1 MSQTDM
7 QRRSFLRGTITL
19 ARARIALPGLFSL
32 GGCAQA
38 PASLAPMM
46 PMIGAIADKVIP
58 VTDTPGALAAGVPDY
73 VAGVFAAHFTAEQQQ
88 EFVAGLSAIDAMA
101 GENGSTSFA
110 EAWPEAQDAV
120 LAQLG
125 QSGDDPEGGAVWKQ
139 LRDMV
144 IFGFYTSESA
154 TAEMP
159 YEALPGRYIG
169 CLPLE
174 EVGGAWLERGV

>member
-19 ARARIALPGLFSL
+19 AGASIALPGLFSL

-110 EAWPEAQDAV
+110 EASPEAQDAV

-125 QSGDDPEGGAVWKQ
+125 QSGDDSEGGAVWKQ